1 MFLRSSRSKPSG
13 SASAEAE
20 ASFLRRPNI
29 RCQRAPRSGVFY
41 PALQWRMAFRSRR
54 HQRISKGPFQPSRS
68 RPRSSAHSDAGDVAK
83 ERFRRASSLGPGLPP
98 LDTDK
103 GSKAKVTPDPA

>member
-1 MFLRSSRSKPSG
+1 MSTKPGQPPHARVSYFRHDARSNRHISFCTLTCATTHPPRFTDEWKARLRHPRVPR
-13 SASAEAE
+13 EA
-20 ASFLRRPNI
+20 LP
-29 RCQRAPRSGVFY
+29 
-41 PALQWRMAFRSRR
+41 PALKRAF
-54 HQRISKGPFQPSRS
+54 
-68 RPRSSAHSDAGDVAK
+68 DAGEVAK